1 MTEFIKICYY
11 SIMLKLR
18 KIIIV
23 CFISFFLIQL
33 DTAFS
38 TFISS
43 DINIDVKANR
53 TSAVYLCGDQAVFL
67 ITLRM
72 NRRPLKAGK
81 IRVKLSLDGLK
92 RIKDEEIELINT
104 SYPLKITGTLD
115 KPGFLRCIVEY
126 TRDNN
131 VYRGYGAAGFE
142 PERIRALSI
151 KPNDFDE
158 FWAQG
163 RTELTKIPLN
173 IKLTKLPDY
182 SNSGY
187 KCYKI
192 SFANINGTRMYGYLN
207 VPSRKHALHP
217 ALVKLSGAS
226 IVDPKKPVQ
235 SDKMLTLNMSV
246 HDYDVGLSR
255 KAYKEF
261 EAKYKELSPIGKGS
275 YVYIGAPE
283 RKYYFFYRVILGL
296 DRAINYIASR
306 KDFNGKH
313 LVIQGGSQGGFLALA
328 LAGLNQ
334 KITAV
339 VAGEPGY
346 CDHAGYLGGR
356 LPGAPKLLLSAPDD
370 QREKWLKM
378 SAYYD
383 TVNFVDKITCP
394 VLISVGFIDLAC
406 SPSSVYAAYNNIS
419 AQKNIF
425 QMPFSGH
432 SDKLF
437 LPMQKRWIEL
447 RLGLR

>member
-261 EAKYKELSPIGKGS
+261 EALYKDLSPIGIVS
-275 YVYIGAPE
+275 YVYFGAP
-283 RKYYFFYRVILGL
+283 
-296 DRAINYIASR
+296 DR
-306 KDFNGKH
+306 
-313 LVIQGGSQGGFLALA
+313 
-328 LAGLNQ
+328 
-334 KITAV
+334 
-339 VAGEPGY
+339 
-346 CDHAGYLGGR
+346 
-356 LPGAPKLLLSAPDD
+356 
-370 QREKWLKM
+370 
-378 SAYYD
+378 
-383 TVNFVDKITCP
+383 
-394 VLISVGFIDLAC
+394 
-406 SPSSVYAAYNNIS
+406 
-419 AQKNIF
+419 
-425 QMPFSGH
+425 
-432 SDKLF
+432 
-437 LPMQKRWIEL
+437 
-447 RLGLR
+447 